1 MTAGLVSDQ
10 FQAFWGLHSFIP
22 ISLEQ
27 LTKDGKE
34 DSSLLS
40 LDHWPAF
47 MLLLKNWPLPF
58 QNFSL
63 NPLIQYLLSDPLAFF
78 TISLKSF

>member
-1 MTAGLVSDQ
+1 MTSVLVSDQ
-10 FQAFWGLHSFIP
+10 FQALWGLYSFIP
-22 ISLEQ
+22 RPLEQ

-47 MLLLKNWPLPF
+47 MLLLKNWPQPF
-58 QNFSL
+58 QHISL
-63 NPLIQYLLSDPLAFF
+63 NPLIE
-78 TISLKSF
+78 